1 MLTTDAINAQKDAQ
15 DLKEEMAGCIYRHFK
30 GELYIVTDVV
40 VNSETLELEVIYKDF
55 ATLQLSWC
63 RPLSVFLSGVD
74 TVKHRYTLQN
84 ERFEKIGR
92 CGGWAEQ

>member
-1 MLTTDAINAQKDAQ
+1 MLTTDAINAQQDAQ
-15 DLKEEMAGCIYRHFK
+15 YLKGEMTGCIYRHFK
-30 GELYIVTDVV
+30 GELYVVTDVV

-74 TVKHRYTLQN
+74 TIKYPDTLQG

-92 CGGWAEQ
+92 CGVTER